1 MASTILEPGH
11 RRRRES
17 GVAMPLSEHEQRIL
31 EQLEKELRSEDP
43 RLASTMSGRQG
54 TTTARFITAVIAVAA
69 GLGLLIVAV
78 TTALTWI
85 GVIGFVVMFLGV
97 TYALSRPKKSLRFVL
112 SMARSS
118 SLIGEKTVDC
128 TRRAENL
135 HAADGREMGPQATG
149 RMT

>member
-97 TYALSRPKKSLRFVL
+97 TYALSRPKKEPTLRVVD
-112 SMARSS
+112 SQGVRHSSAKKRSTARGGQKTFMQRMEERWDRRQR
-118 SLIGEKTVDC
+118 GE
-128 TRRAENL
+128 
-135 HAADGREMGPQATG
+135 
-149 RMT
+149 

>member
-1 MASTILEPGH
+1 
-11 RRRRES
+11 
-17 GVAMPLSEHEQRIL
+17 MPLSEHEQRIL

-112 SMARSS
+112 SMAR
-118 SLIGEKTVDC
+118 EFVTH
-128 TRRAENL
+128 RRKNGRL
-135 HAADGREMGPQATG
+135 HAEGRKPSCSGWKRDGTAGNGENDVAHRHG
-149 RMT
+149 RSSVRLSLTA